1 MPNIPES
8 PKGKVAEA
16 VKAAIAYGYRHIDC
30 AWAYGTEAEVG
41 QAIKAKIDDGTV
53 KREDLFI
60 TTKLWNTFHRPD
72 LVEGAMKDSLERL
85 GLSYVDLY
93 LIHWTVAFKVTRTV
107 TIMSLH
113 IICFLEPLYMGRR
126 CAISMSKN
134 YCICSALMHDE
145 DTGESMPRDADVILI
160 LSDADYLDTWKEM
173 ELLVEKGFTKSI
185 CVSNFN
191 SEQLQRL
198 LQTEGLKYA
207 PVTNQVEINPYILN
221 NKLIS
226 FCREKGIAITAYSPL
241 GSSDHPAFRLVTH
254 FISDAAFRQLFD
266 EPSLQEL
273 GNKYGKTVA
282 QVVLRWGLQRDTI
295 VTPKSVTPSRIKEK
309 FEVFDFQLTEE
320 EMNVV
325 SALDRNFRAC
335 AFAAISKSQ
344 HYPFHI
350 KF

>member
-1 MPNIPES
+1 MAAVPVLKFSNGKSMPVFGLGTWQS
-8 PKGKVAEA
+8 PKGEVAEA
-16 VKAAIAYGYRHIDC
+16 VKAAIACGYRHIDC
-30 AWAYGTEAEVG
+30 AWAYGNEAEVG

-93 LIHWTVAFKVTRTV
+93 LMHWPVAFK
-107 TIMSLH
+107 
-113 IICFLEPLYMGRR
+113 
-126 CAISMSKN
+126 
-134 YCICSALMHDE
+134 E
-145 DTGESMPRDADVILI
+145 DTGESMPKDADGILI

-185 CVSNFN
+185 GVSNFN

-207 PVTNQVEINPYILN
+207 PVTNQVEVNPYILN

-241 GSSDHPAFRLVTH
+241 GSSDHPAFR
-254 FISDAAFRQLFD
+254 SDAAFRRLFD

-273 GNKYGKTVA
+273 GKKYGKTVA

-295 VTPKSVTPSRIKEK
+295 VIPKSVTPSRIKEN
-309 FEVFDFQLTEE
+309 FQVFDFQLTEE

-335 AFAAISKSQ
+335 AFDVTSKSQ
-344 HYPFHI
+344 YYPFHI
-350 KF
+350 EF

>member
-1 MPNIPES
+1 MAAVPVLKFSNGKSMPVFGLGTWQS
-8 PKGKVAEA
+8 PKGEVAEA
-16 VKAAIAYGYRHIDC
+16 VKAAIACGYRHIDC
-30 AWAYGTEAEVG
+30 AWAYGNEAEVG

-93 LIHWTVAFKVTRTV
+93 LMHWPVAF
-107 TIMSLH
+107 
-113 IICFLEPLYMGRR
+113 
-126 CAISMSKN
+126 
-134 YCICSALMHDE
+134 
-145 DTGESMPRDADVILI
+145 
-160 LSDADYLDTWKEM
+160 KEM

-185 CVSNFN
+185 GVSNFN

-207 PVTNQVEINPYILN
+207 PVTNQVEVNPYILN

-241 GSSDHPAFRLVTH
+241 GSSDHPAFR
-254 FISDAAFRQLFD
+254 SDAAFRRLFD

-273 GNKYGKTVA
+273 GKKYGKTVA

-295 VTPKSVTPSRIKEK
+295 VIPKSVTPSRIKEN
-309 FEVFDFQLTEE
+309 FQVFDFQLTEE

-335 AFAAISKSQ
+335 AFDVTSKSQ
-344 HYPFHI
+344 YYPFHI
-350 KF
+350 EF

>member
-1 MPNIPES
+1 MAAVPVLKFSNGKSMPVFGLGTWQS
-8 PKGKVAEA
+8 PKGEVAEA

-30 AWAYGTEAEVG
+30 AWVYGNEAEVG

-93 LIHWTVAFKVTRTV
+93 LIHWPVAFK
-107 TIMSLH
+107 
-113 IICFLEPLYMGRR
+113 EG
-126 CAISMSKN
+126 
-134 YCICSALMHDE
+134 
-145 DTGESMPRDADVILI
+145 TGEIMPRDADGILI

-185 CVSNFN
+185 GVSNFN

-207 PVTNQVEINPYILN
+207 PVTNQVEINPYIPN

-241 GSSDHPAFRLVTH
+241 GSADHPAFR
-254 FISDAAFRQLFD
+254 SDAAFRRLFD
-266 EPSLQEL
+266 EPSLQEI
-273 GNKYGKTVA
+273 GKKYGKTVA

-295 VTPKSVTPSRIKEK
+295 VIPKSVTPSRIKEN
-309 FEVFDFQLTEE
+309 FQVFDFQLTEE

-335 AFAAISKSQ
+335 AFDVCSKSQ
-344 HYPFHI
+344 YYPFHI
-350 KF
+350 EF